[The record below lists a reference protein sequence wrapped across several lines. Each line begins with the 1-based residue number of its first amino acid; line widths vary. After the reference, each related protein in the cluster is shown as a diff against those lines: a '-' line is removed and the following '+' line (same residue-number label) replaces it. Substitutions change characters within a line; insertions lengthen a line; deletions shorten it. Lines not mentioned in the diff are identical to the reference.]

1 MSQESSPERER
12 GFALLIVLWTL
23 VLVSL
28 LILRLTEAGSAEA
41 RLGINL
47 RRAAV
52 AEAEADG
59 AFAEAAFRL
68 ATKSGAAAH
77 FKVTTPH
84 GTADITI
91 RSEDGEVDLN
101 NASAPIM
108 GALLGVV
115 GDNPADA
122 ATLVQAI
129 AAWHTNVPAS
139 QMPALEAPY
148 RAAGRR
154 YGPPATPF
162 QSVDELR
169 LVLGMTPS
177 LFDRLAPH
185 LTVFGAGDPDL
196 TMADPVVLR
205 AAASIGET
213 PGTNDAAG
221 SGGGDTYDIT
231 VDERAEGA
239 RFVRNAVIQLQTAAD
254 ATPWRIL
261 VWSRPEPD

>member
-1 MSQESSPERER
+1 MRKAPDR
-12 GFALLIVLWTL
+12 GFALLVVLWTL

-68 ATKSGAAAH
+68 ATKSGAARH
-77 FKVTTPH
+77 LTLNTPH
-84 GTADITI
+84 GSADVTI
-91 RSEDGEVDLN
+91 RSEDGKVDLN

-108 GALLGVV
+108 GALLAAV
-115 GDNPADA
+115 GDSPAEA

-139 QMPALEAPY
+139 QLPALEVPY

-154 YGPPATPF
+154 FGPPATPF

-169 LVLGMTPS
+169 LVLGVTPS

-185 LTVFGAGDPDL
+185 LTVFGSGDPDL
-196 TMADPVVLR
+196 SMADPVVLR
-205 AAASIGET
+205 AAALIGET
-213 PGTNDAAG
+213 PGTNDQAG
-221 SGGGDTYDIT
+221 SNGGDVYDIR
-231 VDERAEGA
+231 VDEHAGGA
-239 RFVRNAVIQLQTAAD
+239 RFVRDAVIQLQTASD
-254 ATPWRIL
+254 ATPWRVL
-261 VWSRPEPD
+261 VWRAPEPD